1 LIYKFLNRY
10 LPLFFEAAK
19 VGILF
24 EIKKGFK
31 EIITFA
37 ANIMK

>member
-1 LIYKFLNRY
+1 MSLIFA
-10 LPLFFEAAK
+10 AAK

-24 EIKKGFK
+24 EIKKQIQ

-37 ANIMK
+37 ANYE

>member
-1 LIYKFLNRY
+1 MSFSI
-10 LPLFFEAAK
+10 FEAAK

-24 EIKKGFK
+24 EIKKQIQ

-37 ANIMK
+37 ANYKE